1 METATTVSDRD
12 TSEDDHHCS
21 DESEYGSDDECI
33 DILNGNNSDALSPA
47 SEEQKEESCDG
58 VSNANKFSIDT
69 ILGLKSKDNECNR
82 NELKCK
88 ETKCIK
94 PTPVP
99 AIPRGKHLTIN
110 NRASLAKHY
119 FLHAA
124 SLYGSIIELPQYGRP
139 DSLPPD
145 PGVLDFLSASK
156 LSHGQSNSSEA
167 SGYSPYHLHA
177 GTNSASLLYS
187 SWLGAAADHKNAS
200 HIFGLQGNQI
210 LLLSACCHSIL
221 LTYSLLQNTQVVVA

>member
-1 METATTVSDRD
+1 METATVSDRD

-33 DILNGNNSDALSPA
+33 DILNGNSDALSPA

-58 VSNANKFSIDT
+58 VGNANKFSIDT
-69 ILGLKSKDNECNR
+69 ILGLKSKDNECNKH
-82 NELKCK
+82 ELKCK

-110 NRASLAKHY
+110 NTASLAKHS

-139 DSLPPD
+139 DPLPPD

-200 HIFGLQGNQI
+200 HIFGLQGKEI
-210 LLLSACCHSIL
+210 LLSSASCHLIFYL
-221 LTYSLLQNTQVVVA
+221 LTQNTLVKVA